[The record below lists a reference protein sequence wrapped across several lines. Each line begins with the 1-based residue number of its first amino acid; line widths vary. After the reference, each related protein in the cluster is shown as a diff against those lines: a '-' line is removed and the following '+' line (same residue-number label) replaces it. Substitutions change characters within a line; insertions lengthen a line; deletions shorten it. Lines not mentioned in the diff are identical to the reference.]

1 MDKITLKRKRVLST
15 IEPYNKCTTNN
26 NTLKFQDLCKQ
37 ITKQRIDVL
46 KLGKLVVNNRKTIKH
61 YKEIQNIFY

>member
-26 NTLKFQDLCKQ
+26 NTLKFQDLCKK
-37 ITKQRIDVL
+37 ITRQQFDVL
-46 KLGKLVVNNRKTIKH
+46 KLGKFVVNTLIAIKH
-61 YKEIQNIFY
+61 Y